1 MESNTPLKNDTPHN
15 PPKKILL
22 IGFGALIL
30 IVAAYGVYFYLQN
43 KKPKVPEALT
53 PEQEQV
59 IMEQLNS
66 YVEANPLPLDERT
79 QMITGKSSGTSTKQ

>member
-30 IVAAYGVYFYLQN
+30 IIVAYGIYFYLQN
-43 KKPKVPEALT
+43 RNPKVPEQLT

-59 IMEQLNS
+59 IMEQLNA
-66 YVEANPLPLDERT
+66 YVEANPLPEDVRT
-79 QMITGKSSGTSTKQ
+79 EMITGKPSSTSTKR